1 MEMSNALVQVD
12 NSTNMRIYDP
22 IQPALVAAQR
32 LSSSIPSLPQ
42 KQLAL
47 APTSAVEAWYT
58 SSTGARLARKCLS
71 RAVALLILVLRSS
84 DEIIRHAYHEA
95 KAIFSTEL
103 TKDESKLTWLREK
116 ACMADII
123 AVLADLRQKYDN
135 KPESKARKWLAIF
148 SRKIIYYGTVL
159 DVLVQ
164 QYPEYVSLAW
174 GTMKFLFIVSAY
186 VRSPFQD

>member
-1 MEMSNALVQVD
+1 
-12 NSTNMRIYDP
+12 
-22 IQPALVAAQR
+22 
-32 LSSSIPSLPQ
+32 
-42 KQLAL
+42 
-47 APTSAVEAWYT
+47 
-58 SSTGARLARKCLS
+58 
-71 RAVALLILVLRSS
+71 LRSS
-84 DEIIRHAYHEA
+84 DEIIRHAYNEA

-116 ACMADII
+116 ASMADII

-186 VRSPFQD
+186 VHSLL